1 MIGCRWCTEL
11 DTYSATRPAVG
22 GVPVLFWVNKLSD
35 SKTDQALLA
44 LVVRRSGGKLL
55 DPTVAPVAPCVLVG
69 RGVGRAVGRGVGRP
83 VGRGVGRP
91 VGRGV
96 GRPVGR
102 PVGPVAPCVLVGRGV
117 GRPVGRPVGRAV
129 VSGAAVGGT
138 GLTVALPVGC
148 AVKPKPPAL
157 VGPIVGLLAE
167 LLELPNAPMGG

>member
-69 RGVGRAVGRGVGRP
+69 R
-83 VGRGVGRP
+83 
-91 VGRGV
+91 
-96 GRPVGR
+96 
-102 PVGPVAPCVLVGRGV
+102 
-117 GRPVGRPVGRAV
+117 PVGRAV
-129 VSGAAVGGT
+129 VCGAAVGGT

-148 AVKPKPPAL
+148 AVKFKPPAL